1 MTALLVADSFL
12 VDDGR
17 VRGLSLHRARFTASC
32 SAHGI
37 DAGGFFDAVIAELP
51 REGRWFPRLELTDK
65 DLELGTGAERGL
77 RTGAELG
84 LATGTEFELRIGAQP
99 EVGIGREPP
108 LAGRVELG
116 WRLRPA
122 PEYGGPVAVLPY
134 DRPDPRRQ
142 PRVKG
147 PDLELLGALR
157 DRAAASDGAGE
168 VLLCG
173 RAGEVLEGAYT
184 SLLWWEDDVLCLPP
198 ADLLVL
204 PSVTVSLLRGVAAE
218 RGVEVAERRRT
229 IAELD
234 GREAWLVNALH
245 GIRPVRAWLGSGP
258 SPGAAVHAAEWQR
271 LLTDLAEPLPA

>member
-32 SAHGI
+32 AAHGI
-37 DAGGFFDAVIAELP
+37 EAGGFFDAVIAELP
-51 REGRWFPRLELTDK
+51 REGRWFPRLELSAGK
-65 DLELGTGAERGL
+65 GLGTGAEPELVTGEASAL
-77 RTGAELG
+77 GAELG
-84 LATGTEFELRIGAQP
+84 S
-99 EVGIGREPP
+99 
-108 LAGRVELG
+108 
-116 WRLRPA
+116 RLRPA

-184 SLLWWEDDVLCLPP
+184 SLLWWED
-198 ADLLVL
+198 
-204 PSVTVSLLRGVAAE
+204 
-218 RGVEVAERRRT
+218 
-229 IAELD
+229 
-234 GREAWLVNALH
+234 
-245 GIRPVRAWLGSGP
+245 GP
-258 SPGAAVHAAEWQR
+258 SAGAAVHAAGWQR

>member
-1 MTALLVADSFL
+1 VTALLVADSFL

-32 SAHGI
+32 AAHGI
-37 DAGGFFDAVIAELP
+37 EAGAFFDAVIAELP
-51 REGRWFPRLELTDK
+51 REGRWFPRLEVSAGK
-65 DLELGTGAERGL
+65 GL
-77 RTGAELG
+77 ATGAELVAG
-84 LATGTEFELRIGAQP
+84 EASALGA
-99 EVGIGREPP
+99 
-108 LAGRVELG
+108 ELG
-116 WRLRPA
+116 SRLRPA

-198 ADLLVL
+198 ADLPVL

-245 GIRPVRAWLGSGP
+245 GIRPVRAWLGPGP
-258 SPGAAVHAAEWQR
+258 SAGAAVHAAGWQR